1 LGEHLGEALP
11 ALRLADVEDRR
22 FDRGMAQKNA
32 RQLETGVAGDTYYGE
47 LFLVSHF
54 KGDD

>member
-1 LGEHLGEALP
+1 
-11 ALRLADVEDRR
+11 
-22 FDRGMAQKNA
+22 MAQKNA